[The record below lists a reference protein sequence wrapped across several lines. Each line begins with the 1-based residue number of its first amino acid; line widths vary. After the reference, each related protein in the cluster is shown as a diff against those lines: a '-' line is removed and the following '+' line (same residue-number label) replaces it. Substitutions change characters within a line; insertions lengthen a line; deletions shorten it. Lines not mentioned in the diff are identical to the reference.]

1 MFKHIAGAFPLERGE
16 RTIQAIVLALSVL
29 VAPYAEAADIDT
41 EHIFGFM
48 IGSDVGPVGERE
60 FQSATTG
67 RFGKSRGSYA
77 AGEQEFEL
85 ELVPA
90 KDIRIEIG
98 SSFSAHRIAGVSGF
112 DDRRS
117 LDWQGASADFR
128 YRFIDR
134 EVAPIGMTLAIEAHV
149 NRIDETRAVGV
160 RSYGTGLTLAFD
172 REIVPDVAVAALN
185 LIYQPEW
192 TRYVETGA
200 REREASIGLAF
211 GLLMQIHPGILL
223 GGEAR
228 YMRRYE
234 GIGLDELS
242 GQALFVGPTAYVQLT
257 DSSRL
262 TASWSTQ
269 IWGREGGSA
278 SALDLVNFER
288 HQARLV
294 YGVNF

>member
-1 MFKHIAGAFPLERGE
+1 MQVQRGV
-16 RTIQAIVLALSVL
+16 RTVYAAVLAFSMLAVPR
-29 VAPYAEAADIDT
+29 AQAGDIDT

-48 IGSDVGPVGERE
+48 IGSDVGRVGERE
-60 FQSATTG
+60 FQSETTG
-67 RFGKSRGSYA
+67 RFGKSGGRYR

-85 ELVPA
+85 EFVPA

-98 SSFSAHRIAGVSGF
+98 SSFSAHRIAGVPGF
-112 DDRRS
+112 ADQRT
-117 LDWQGASADFR
+117 LAWQGASLDFR
-128 YRFIDR
+128 YRFLDR
-134 EVAPIGMTLAIEAHV
+134 ETAPVGMTLAIDAQF
-149 NRIDETRAVGV
+149 NGIDETSAARV

-192 TRYVETGA
+192 TRYVDTGT
-200 REREASIGLAF
+200 REREASIGAAL
-211 GLLMQIHPGILL
+211 GVMMQVRPGILL

-234 GIGLDELS
+234 GLGLGELA
-242 GQALFVGPTAYVQLT
+242 GQALFVGPTAYFQLS
-257 DSSRL
+257 DRSRL

-269 IWGREGGSA
+269 LWGRSEVPGST
-278 SALDLVNFER
+278 LDLVNFER

-294 YGVNF
+294 YGINF

>member
-1 MFKHIAGAFPLERGE
+1 MQVQRGVRTVYAAALAFSMLAVPRAQAG
-16 RTIQAIVLALSVL
+16 
-29 VAPYAEAADIDT
+29 DIDT

-48 IGSDVGPVGERE
+48 IGSDIGRVGERE
-60 FQSATTG
+60 FQSETTG
-67 RFGKSRGSYA
+67 RFGKSGGRYR

-85 ELVPA
+85 EFVPA
-90 KDIRIEIG
+90 RDIRIEIG
-98 SSFSAHRIAGVSGF
+98 SSFSAHRIAGVPGF
-112 DDRRS
+112 ADQRA
-117 LDWQGASADFR
+117 LGWQGASVDFR
-128 YRFIDR
+128 YRFLDR
-134 EVAPIGMTLAIEAHV
+134 ETAPVGMTLAIDAQF
-149 NRIDETRAVGV
+149 NGIDETSAARV

-192 TRYVETGA
+192 TRYVDTGT
-200 REREASIGLAF
+200 REREASIGAAL
-211 GLLMQIHPGILL
+211 GVMMQLRPGILL

-234 GIGLDELS
+234 GIGLGELT
-242 GQALFVGPTAYVQLT
+242 GQALFIGPTAYFQLS
-257 DSSRL
+257 DRSRL

-269 IWGREGGSA
+269 LWGRSEVPGST
-278 SALDLVNFER
+278 LDLVNFER

>member
-1 MFKHIAGAFPLERGE
+1 MQVQRGVRTVYAAALAFSMLAVPRAQAG
-16 RTIQAIVLALSVL
+16 
-29 VAPYAEAADIDT
+29 DIDT

-48 IGSDVGPVGERE
+48 IGSDIGRVGERE
-60 FQSATTG
+60 FQSETTG
-67 RFGKSRGSYA
+67 RFGKSGGRYR

-85 ELVPA
+85 EFVPA
-90 KDIRIEIG
+90 RDIRIEIG
-98 SSFSAHRIAGVSGF
+98 SSFSAHRIAGVPGF
-112 DDRRS
+112 SDQRA
-117 LDWQGASADFR
+117 LGWQGASVDFR
-128 YRFIDR
+128 YRFLDR
-134 EVAPIGMTLAIEAHV
+134 ETAPVGMTLAIDAQF
-149 NRIDETRAVGV
+149 NGIDETSAARV

-192 TRYVETGA
+192 TRYVDTGT
-200 REREASIGLAF
+200 REREASIGAAL
-211 GLLMQIHPGILL
+211 GVMMQLRPGILL

-234 GIGLDELS
+234 GIGLGELT
-242 GQALFVGPTAYVQLT
+242 GQALFIGPTAYFQLS
-257 DSSRL
+257 DRSRL

-269 IWGREGGSA
+269 LWGRSEVPGST
-278 SALDLVNFER
+278 LDLVNFER

>member
-1 MFKHIAGAFPLERGE
+1 MQVQRGVRTVYAAILAFSTLVVPRAQAG
-16 RTIQAIVLALSVL
+16 
-29 VAPYAEAADIDT
+29 DIDT

-48 IGSDVGPVGERE
+48 IGSDVGRVGERE
-60 FQSATTG
+60 FQSETIG
-67 RFGKSRGSYA
+67 RFGKSGGRYR

-85 ELVPA
+85 EFVPA

-98 SSFSAHRIAGVSGF
+98 SSFSAHRITGVPGF
-112 DDRRS
+112 ADQRT
-117 LDWQGASADFR
+117 LAWQGASLDFR
-128 YRFIDR
+128 YRFLDR
-134 EVAPIGMTLAIEAHV
+134 ETAPVGMTLAIDMQF
-149 NRIDETRAVGV
+149 NGIDETSAARV

-192 TRYVETGA
+192 TRYVDTGT
-200 REREASIGLAF
+200 REREASIGAAL
-211 GLLMQIHPGILL
+211 GVMMQVRPGILL

-234 GIGLDELS
+234 GIGLGELS
-242 GQALFVGPTAYVQLT
+242 GQALFVGPTAYVQLS
-257 DSSRL
+257 DRSRL

-269 IWGREGGSA
+269 VWGRSEVPGS
-278 SALDLVNFER
+278 SLDLVSFER

-294 YGVNF
+294 YGINF